1 MNVDRSASRG
11 RSGDGKPRP
20 ERSGSEAAALR
31 LPAAVAGIYSAG
43 EVAELVDL
51 RRTLHAD
58 PELSL
63 QEERTATRLEE
74 TLNRLGIR
82 EVNRVAGTGVVGRIP
97 GRDRK
102 APAVAVRGD
111 IDALPIQEDT
121 GLPFASRNEG
131 VMHACGHDVH
141 ASWTVAAARLLQ
153 AEPAAGDVLLVLQP
167 AEETGEGA
175 AAVLATGVLDE
186 AAAIFGAHVD
196 LTFEVGQAMIQ
207 AGAVGA
213 AADRFEVEL
222 RGRGAHGARP
232 HQGLD
237 PIVGAAQVVSALQT
251 VVSRR
256 VPPDQP
262 AVVTVGAVEAGTAHN
277 VIPDRAVL
285 KGTMRSLDPAVR
297 KLLADEVRHVAESV
311 AAACRL
317 EARVR
322 MLQGTPAVLN
332 DERAAGWARDA
343 AASVIGAD
351 AVRPLP
357 AANMGGE
364 DFAFYLERIPGCFI
378 RVGARR
384 PGDPVVGAHTPYFAP
399 AEEAIFVGGALLAA
413 AARRAS
419 EELAAGA

>member
-1 MNVDRSASRG
+1 MSGGPAAS
-11 RSGDGKPRP
+11 
-20 ERSGSEAAALR
+20 LR
-31 LPAAVAGIYSAG
+31 LPEVVARLYSAG
-43 EVAELVDL
+43 ALAELVDL

-63 QEERTATRLEE
+63 QEERTSARLQR
-74 TLNRLGIR
+74 TLDELG
-82 EVNRVAGTGVVGRIP
+82 VDGVTRVAGTGVVGRIP

-102 APAVAVRGD
+102 APPVAVRGD

-121 GLPFASRNEG
+121 GLPFASRNQG

-141 ASWTVAAARLLQ
+141 ASWTVAAARLLRD
-153 AEPAAGDVLLVLQP
+153 EPAAGDVLIVLQP

-175 AAVLATGVLDE
+175 TAILSTGVLDDV
-186 AAAIFGAHVD
+186 AAIFGAHVD
-196 LTFEVGQAMIQ
+196 LTFEVGQAMVQ
-207 AGAVGA
+207 PGAVGA

-222 RGRGAHGARP
+222 RGKGAHGARP

-256 VPPDQP
+256 MPPDQP
-262 AVVTVGAVEAGTAHN
+262 AVVTVGAIEAGTAHN

-285 KGTMRSLDPAVR
+285 KGTMRSLDPAIR
-297 KLLADEVRHVAESV
+297 KSLADEVRHVAESV

-332 DERAAGWARDA
+332 DRRAASWASEA
-343 AASVIGAD
+343 AATVIGAES
-351 AVRPLP
+351 VRPLP
-357 AANMGGE
+357 VANMGGE

-419 EELAAGA
+419 AELAGVSGS

>member
-1 MNVDRSASRG
+1 MTVA
-11 RSGDGKPRP
+11 
-20 ERSGSEAAALR
+20 EAAVLQR
-31 LPAAVAGIYSAG
+31 LPAAVAGLYDVG
-43 EVAELVDL
+43 EVEELVGL
-51 RRTLHAD
+51 RRALHAD

-63 QEERTATRLEE
+63 QEERTAARLEE
-74 TLNRLGIR
+74 TLVGLGVR
-82 EVNRVAGTGVVGRIP
+82 DVTRVAGTGVVGRIP
-97 GRDRK
+97 GRESG
-102 APAVAVRGD
+102 APTVAVRGD
-111 IDALPIQEDT
+111 IDALPILEDT
-121 GLPFASRNEG
+121 GLAFASRNDG

-153 AEPAAGDVLLVLQP
+153 AAPAAGDVLFVLQP

-175 AAVLATGVLDE
+175 AAVLATGVLDDVS
-186 AAAIFGAHVD
+186 AIFGAHVD
-196 LTFEVGQAMIQ
+196 LTFEVGQAMVQ
-207 AGAVGA
+207 EGAVGA

-222 RGRGAHGARP
+222 LGQGAHGARP
-232 HQGLD
+232 HLGLD

-262 AVVTVGAVEAGTAHN
+262 AVVTVGAMEAGTAHN

-285 KGTMRSLDPAVR
+285 KGTLRSLDPGVR
-297 KLLADEVRHVAESV
+297 RLLADEVRHVAESV

-332 DERAAGWARDA
+332 DERAAAWAREA

-351 AVRPLP
+351 AVKPLP
-357 AANMGGE
+357 VANMGGE
-364 DFAFYLERIPGCFI
+364 DFAFYQERIPGCFI
-378 RVGARR
+378 RVGARL
-384 PGDPVVGAHTPYFAP
+384 PGDAIVGAHTPYFAP

-419 EELAAGA
+419 SELAAAGRR

>member
-1 MNVDRSASRG
+1 MTGA
-11 RSGDGKPRP
+11 
-20 ERSGSEAAALR
+20 EAASLR
-31 LPAAVAGIYSAG
+31 LPAAVAGLYSAG
-43 EVAELVDL
+43 EVAELVGL

-63 QEERTATRLEE
+63 REERTAGRLEE
-74 TLNRLGIR
+74 TLHGLGVR
-82 EVNRVAGTGVVGRIP
+82 DVTRVAGTGVVGRIP
-97 GRDRK
+97 GREPG
-102 APAVAVRGD
+102 APTVAVRGD
-111 IDALPIQEDT
+111 IDALPILEAT
-121 GLPFASRNEG
+121 GLPFASRNDG

-186 AAAIFGAHVD
+186 VSAIFGAHVD
-196 LTFEVGQAMIQ
+196 LTFEIGQAMIQ

-222 RGRGAHGARP
+222 LGKGAHGARP

-237 PIVGAAQVVSALQT
+237 PIVGAAQVISALQT
-251 VVSRR
+251 IVTRR

-262 AVVTVGAVEAGTAHN
+262 AVVTVGVIEAGTAHN

-285 KGTMRSLDPAVR
+285 KGTLRSLDSEVR
-297 KLLADEVRHVAESV
+297 ELLADEVRHVAESV
-311 AAACRL
+311 ATACRL

-332 DERAAGWARDA
+332 DERATAWAREA
-343 AASVIGAD
+343 AASVIGAE
-351 AVRPLP
+351 AVKPLP
-357 AANMGGE
+357 VANMGGE
-364 DFAFYLERIPGCFI
+364 DFAFYQERIPGCFI
-378 RVGARR
+378 RVGARL
-384 PGDPVVGAHTPYFAP
+384 PGLPVVGAHTPYFAP

-419 EELAAGA
+419 SELSGTAA

>member
-1 MNVDRSASRG
+1 MTDA
-11 RSGDGKPRP
+11 
-20 ERSGSEAAALR
+20 EAASLR
-31 LPAAVAGIYSAG
+31 LPAAVAGLYSAG
-43 EVAELVDL
+43 EVAELVGL

-63 QEERTATRLEE
+63 REERTAGRLEE
-74 TLNRLGIR
+74 TLHGLGVR
-82 EVNRVAGTGVVGRIP
+82 DVTRVAGTGVVGRIP
-97 GRDRK
+97 GREPG
-102 APAVAVRGD
+102 APTVAVRGD
-111 IDALPIQEDT
+111 IDALPILEDT
-121 GLPFASRNEG
+121 GLPFASRNDG

-186 AAAIFGAHVD
+186 VSAIFGAHVD
-196 LTFEVGQAMIQ
+196 LTFEIGQAMIQ

-222 RGRGAHGARP
+222 LGKGAHGARP

-251 VVSRR
+251 IVTRR

-262 AVVTVGAVEAGTAHN
+262 AVVTVGVLEAGSAHN
-277 VIPDRAVL
+277 VIPDRAML
-285 KGTMRSLDPAVR
+285 KGTLRSLDPDVR
-297 KLLADEVRHVAESV
+297 QLLADEVRHVAESV
-311 AAACRL
+311 ATACRL

-332 DERAAGWARDA
+332 DERATGWARA
-343 AASVIGAD
+343 AASSVIGAD
-351 AVRPLP
+351 AVKPLP

-378 RVGARR
+378 RVGARL
-384 PGDPVVGAHTPYFAP
+384 PGLPVVGAHTPYFAP

-419 EELAAGA
+419 SELSATTT

>member
-1 MNVDRSASRG
+1 MTGA
-11 RSGDGKPRP
+11 
-20 ERSGSEAAALR
+20 EAAMLR
-31 LPAAVAGIYSAG
+31 LPAAVAGLYSAG
-43 EVAELVDL
+43 ETAELVGL
-51 RRTLHAD
+51 RRALHAD

-63 QEERTATRLEE
+63 QEERTARRLEE
-74 TLNRLGIR
+74 TLQGLGVR
-82 EVNRVAGTGVVGRIP
+82 DVTRVAGTGVVGRIP
-97 GRDRK
+97 GREPG
-102 APAVAVRGD
+102 APTVAVRGD
-111 IDALPIQEDT
+111 IDALPILEDT
-121 GLPFASRNEG
+121 GLPFASRNDG

-186 AAAIFGAHVD
+186 VSAIFGAHVD
-196 LTFEVGQAMIQ
+196 LTFEIGQAMIQ

-222 RGRGAHGARP
+222 LGKGAHGARP

-262 AVVTVGAVEAGTAHN
+262 AVVTVGVLEAGSAHN
-277 VIPDRAVL
+277 VIPERAVL
-285 KGTMRSLDPAVR
+285 KGTLRSLDPEVR
-297 KLLADEVRHVAESV
+297 QLLADEVRHVAESI

-332 DERAAGWARDA
+332 DERAAAWAREA
-343 AASVIGAD
+343 AASVIGAE
-351 AVRPLP
+351 AVKPLP
-357 AANMGGE
+357 VANMGGE
-364 DFAFYLERIPGCFI
+364 DFAFYQERIPGCFI
-378 RVGARR
+378 RVGARL
-384 PGDPVVGAHTPYFAP
+384 PGNPVVGAHTPYFAP

-419 EELAAGA
+419 SDLAGVG

>member
-1 MNVDRSASRG
+1 MTDA
-11 RSGDGKPRP
+11 
-20 ERSGSEAAALR
+20 EAASLR
-31 LPAAVAGIYSAG
+31 LPAAVAGLYSAG
-43 EVAELVDL
+43 EVAELVGL

-63 QEERTATRLEE
+63 REERTAGRLEE
-74 TLNRLGIR
+74 TLHGLGVR
-82 EVNRVAGTGVVGRIP
+82 DVTRVAGTGVVGRIP
-97 GRDRK
+97 GREPG
-102 APAVAVRGD
+102 APTVAVRGD
-111 IDALPIQEDT
+111 IDALPILEDT
-121 GLPFASRNEG
+121 GLPFASRNDG

-186 AAAIFGAHVD
+186 VSAIFGAHVD
-196 LTFEVGQAMIQ
+196 LTFEIGQAMIQ

-222 RGRGAHGARP
+222 LGKGAHGARP

-251 VVSRR
+251 IVTRR

-262 AVVTVGAVEAGTAHN
+262 AVVTVGVLEAGSAHN

-285 KGTMRSLDPAVR
+285 KGTLRSLDPEVR
-297 KLLADEVRHVAESV
+297 QLLSDEVRHVAESV

-322 MLQGTPAVLN
+322 MLQGTPVVLN
-332 DERAAGWARDA
+332 DERAAAWAREA
-343 AASVIGAD
+343 AASVIGAE
-351 AVRPLP
+351 AVKPLP
-357 AANMGGE
+357 VANMGGE
-364 DFAFYLERIPGCFI
+364 DFAFYQERIPGCFI
-378 RVGARR
+378 RVGARL

-419 EELAAGA
+419 SELSATTT

>member
-1 MNVDRSASRG
+1 M
-11 RSGDGKPRP
+11 
-20 ERSGSEAAALR
+20 ERRARVAFGFGAAAMTGAEAASLR

-63 QEERTATRLEE
+63 QEERTAARLER
-74 TLNRLGIR
+74 TLDELGIDD
-82 EVNRVAGTGVVGRIP
+82 VVRVAGTGVVGRIP
-97 GRDRK
+97 GRDRG
-102 APAVAVRGD
+102 APPVAVRGD

-153 AEPAAGDVLLVLQP
+153 TEPAAGDVLLVLQP

-196 LTFEVGQAMIQ
+196 FTFEVGQAMIQ
-207 AGAVGA
+207 PGAVGA
-213 AADRFEVEL
+213 AADRFEIEL
-222 RGRGAHGARP
+222 RGKGAHGARP

-297 KLLADEVRHVAESV
+297 ELLAEEVRHVAESV

-332 DERAAGWARDA
+332 DERAAAWARDA
-343 AASVIGAD
+343 AASVIGAE
-351 AVRPLP
+351 AVKPLP

-419 EELAAGA
+419 EELTGRR

>member
-1 MNVDRSASRG
+1 MNGEPTAS
-11 RSGDGKPRP
+11 
-20 ERSGSEAAALR
+20 LR
-31 LPAAVAGIYSAG
+31 LPEAVARLYGAG
-43 EVAELVDL
+43 ARAELIDL

-63 QEERTATRLEE
+63 QEERTCVRLQRTLEE
-74 TLNRLGIR
+74 LG
-82 EVNRVAGTGVVGRIP
+82 VDGVARVAGTGVVGRIP
-97 GRDRK
+97 GRDRE
-102 APAVAVRGD
+102 APTVAVRGD

-121 GLPFASRNEG
+121 GLPFASRNDG

-141 ASWTVAAARLLQ
+141 AAWTVAAARLLRD
-153 AEPAAGDVLLVLQP
+153 EPAAGDVLLVLQP
-167 AEETGEGA
+167 AEEIGEGA
-175 AAVLATGVLDE
+175 TAMLSSGALDE
-186 AAAIFGAHVD
+186 VAAIFGAHVD

-207 AGAVGA
+207 PGAVGA

-222 RGRGAHGARP
+222 RGKGAHGARP

-262 AVVTVGAVEAGTAHN
+262 AVVTVGAIEAGAAHN

-285 KGTMRSLDPAVR
+285 KGTMRSLDPAIR
-297 KLLADEVRHVAESV
+297 ELLADEVRHVAESV
-311 AAACRL
+311 GAACRL

-322 MLQGTPAVLN
+322 MLRGTPIVLN
-332 DERAAGWARDA
+332 DGLAAAWAREA
-343 AASVIGAD
+343 ATEAIGAE
-351 AVRPLP
+351 ALRPLP

-364 DFAFYLERIPGCFI
+364 DFAFYQERIPGCFL

-384 PGDPVVGAHTPYFAP
+384 PGDPVASAHTPHFAP

-419 EELAAGA
+419 ADLARTRGRGPR

>member
-1 MNVDRSASRG
+1 MSGDPSAS
-11 RSGDGKPRP
+11 
-20 ERSGSEAAALR
+20 LR
-31 LPAAVAGIYSAG
+31 LPEVVAGLYNASAL
-43 EVAELVDL
+43 AELVDL

-63 QEERTATRLEE
+63 QEERTSARLQR
-74 TLNRLGIR
+74 TLDALG
-82 EVNRVAGTGVVGRIP
+82 VDGVARVAGTGVVGRIP

-102 APAVAVRGD
+102 APPVAVRGD

-121 GLPFASRNEG
+121 GLPFASRNDG

-141 ASWTVAAARLLQ
+141 ASWTVAAARLLRDD
-153 AEPAAGDVLLVLQP
+153 PAAGDVLIVLQP

-175 AAVLATGVLDE
+175 TAILSTGVLDE
-186 AAAIFGAHVD
+186 VAAIFGAHVD
-196 LTFEVGQAMIQ
+196 LTFEVGQAMVQ
-207 AGAVGA
+207 PGAVGA

-222 RGRGAHGARP
+222 RGKGAHGARP

-256 VPPDQP
+256 MPPDQP
-262 AVVTVGAVEAGTAHN
+262 AVVTVGAIEAGTAHN

-285 KGTMRSLDPAVR
+285 KGTMRSLDPAIR

-332 DERAAGWARDA
+332 DRRAAAWASDA
-343 AASVIGAD
+343 AAMVIGAES
-351 AVRPLP
+351 VKPLP

-378 RVGARR
+378 RVGARH

-419 EELAAGA
+419 AELAGCRGPKPR

>member
-1 MNVDRSASRG
+1 MTGA
-11 RSGDGKPRP
+11 
-20 ERSGSEAAALR
+20 EAAVSLR
-31 LPAAVAGIYSAG
+31 LPAVVAGLYDVG
-43 EVAELVDL
+43 EVEELVGL
-51 RRTLHAD
+51 RRALHAD
-58 PELSL
+58 PELAL
-63 QEERTATRLEE
+63 QEERTAARLEK
-74 TLNRLGIR
+74 TLVRLGVR
-82 EVNRVAGTGVVGRIP
+82 DVTRVAGTGVVGRIP
-97 GRDRK
+97 GRESG
-102 APAVAVRGD
+102 APTVAVRGD
-111 IDALPIQEDT
+111 IDALPILEDT
-121 GLPFASRNEG
+121 GLAFASRNDG

-153 AEPAAGDVLLVLQP
+153 AEPPAGDVLLVLQP

-186 AAAIFGAHVD
+186 VSAIFGAHVD
-196 LTFEVGQAMIQ
+196 LTFEVGQAMVQ
-207 AGAVGA
+207 EGAVGA

-222 RGRGAHGARP
+222 LGQGAHGARP
-232 HQGLD
+232 HLGLD

-262 AVVTVGAVEAGTAHN
+262 AVVTVGAIEAGTAHN

-285 KGTMRSLDPAVR
+285 KGTLRSLDPGVR
-297 KLLADEVRHVAESV
+297 RLLADEVRHVAESV

-332 DERAAGWARDA
+332 DERAAAWAREA

-351 AVRPLP
+351 AVKPLP
-357 AANMGGE
+357 VANMGGE
-364 DFAFYLERIPGCFI
+364 DFAFYQERIPGCFI
-378 RVGARR
+378 RVGARL
-384 PGDPVVGAHTPYFAP
+384 PGDPVVGAHTPYFSP

-419 EELAAGA
+419 SALAAARTRR